1 MNEPTLT
8 LRKAHSEDI
17 RFYWEVNNTPTTRAL
32 SISPEPI
39 PWEGHK
45 AWYAA
50 RLSDPQTTL
59 YVAELNE
66 KRVGVLRVERGERGR
81 TTISIAL
88 SEVYQGRGLGRQLIA
103 EGTRLTLASPD
114 ITQVIA
120 LIRPNNIGSV
130 RAFQAAGYQADGE
143 AIERGV
149 SLLRFIAT

>member
-1 MNEPTLT
+1 MVCGAA
-8 LRKAHSEDI
+8 LRSP
-17 RFYWEVNNTPTTRAL
+17 NN
-32 SISPEPI
+32 
-39 PWEGHK
+39 
-45 AWYAA
+45 
-50 RLSDPQTTL
+50 L

-130 RAFQAAGYQADGE
+130 RAFQPPDTVDGE

>member
-1 MNEPTLT
+1 MNEPA
-8 LRKAHSEDI
+8 LRLREAGSEDV

-39 PWEGHK
+39 AWEGHK

-50 RLSDPQTTL
+50 RLSDAQTSL

-66 KRVGVLRVERGERGR
+66 KRVGVLRIERDDKARA
-81 TTISIAL
+81 TISIAL

-103 EGTRLTLASPD
+103 EGTRLTLAAPA

-130 RAFQAAGYQADGE
+130 RAFQAAGYRAAGE

-149 SLLRFIAT
+149 SLLRFIAS